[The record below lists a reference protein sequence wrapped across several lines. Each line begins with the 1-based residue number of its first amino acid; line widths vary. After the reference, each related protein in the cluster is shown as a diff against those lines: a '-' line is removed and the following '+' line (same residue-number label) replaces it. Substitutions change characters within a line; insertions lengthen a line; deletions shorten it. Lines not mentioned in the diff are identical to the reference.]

1 MTKIKS
7 EKGAKA
13 DDTLNGTLN
22 DTQEGE
28 VGTMTWR
35 ELIKGINIFEPF
47 FRTPEKSSIFL
58 REVAKENG
66 IVFSN
71 VPKFQRLLSSRG
83 GRG

>member
-28 VGTMTWR
+28 VGTT
-35 ELIKGINIFEPF
+35 
-47 FRTPEKSSIFL
+47 
-58 REVAKENG
+58 
-66 IVFSN
+66 
-71 VPKFQRLLSSRG
+71 G
-83 GRG
+83 GRGRDNRRER